1 MGSPFQRSFSG
12 KSPLNKH
19 GKIQKKIEKA
29 RKKDGD
35 NPDFYETYSHLYDA
49 KAKAEAAHSDKNQD
63 KSQDRRIVEEERDNS
78 RADASMSRKASPLN
92 DKKSRLEKKGKRLF
106 DKATSSGSF
115 NQEAYDNNEG
125 IKFDNNKAQR
135 QYTRGSKAFEK
146 AKKENKNK

>member
-29 RKKDGD
+29 RRKDGD

-49 KAKAEAAHSDKNQD
+49 KAKAEAAHSNKTQD

-78 RADASMSRKASPLN
+78 RADASMSRKASAL
-92 DKKSRLEKKGKRLF
+92 
-106 DKATSSGSF
+106 
-115 NQEAYDNNEG
+115 
-125 IKFDNNKAQR
+125 
-135 QYTRGSKAFEK
+135 
-146 AKKENKNK
+146 NKNDLNRKERKMVRQHIRGGNVKPRDPFTEVDPKKVLAEINKRKKK

>member
-1 MGSPFQRSFSG
+1 MAYTQKYKGLSRKGKGFSISLSEEDIKSEKSASPEPPKEISYEGQGG
-12 KSPLNKH
+12 KDYENRPEDAINPEGQG
-19 GKIQKKIEKA
+19 GK
-29 RKKDGD
+29 DYSD
-35 NPDFYETYSHLYDA
+35 YED
-49 KAKAEAAHSDKNQD
+49 
-63 KSQDRRIVEEERDNS
+63 
-78 RADASMSRKASPLN
+78 SMSRKASPLN

>member
-1 MGSPFQRSFSG
+1 
-12 KSPLNKH
+12 
-19 GKIQKKIEKA
+19 
-29 RKKDGD
+29 
-35 NPDFYETYSHLYDA
+35 
-49 KAKAEAAHSDKNQD
+49 
-63 KSQDRRIVEEERDNS
+63 
-78 RADASMSRKASPLN
+78 MSRKASPLN

>member
-29 RKKDGD
+29 RRKDGD

-49 KAKAEAAHSDKNQD
+49 KAKAEAAHSNKTQD

-78 RADASMSRKASPLN
+78 RTDASISRKASPLN
-92 DKKSRLEKKGKRLF
+92 DGYIKQEEKMIKRNQKKGNQYQS
-106 DKATSSGSF
+106 ASAGSRTQRMQ
-115 NQEAYDNNEG
+115 NAIG
-125 IKFDNNKAQR
+125 SAQAANAIT
-135 QYTRGSKAFEK
+135 QSKK
-146 AKKENKNK
+146 TINLLKSW

>member
-29 RKKDGD
+29 RRKDGD

-49 KAKAEAAHSDKNQD
+49 KAKAEAAHSNKTQD

-78 RADASMSRKASPLN
+78 RTDASISRKASPLN
-92 DKKSRLEKKGKRLF
+92 DGYIKQEEKMIKRNEKKGNQYQS
-106 DKATSSGSF
+106 ASAGSR
-115 NQEAYDNNEG
+115 NQRMKNAIG
-125 IKFDNNKAQR
+125 SAQAANAIT
-135 QYTRGSKAFEK
+135 QSKK
-146 AKKENKNK
+146 TINLLKS

>member
-29 RKKDGD
+29 RRKDGD

-49 KAKAEAAHSDKNQD
+49 KAKAEAAHSNKTQD
-63 KSQDRRIVEEERDNS
+63 KSQDTRIVEEERDNS

-92 DKKSRLEKKGKRLF
+92 DGYIKQEEKMIKRNQKKGNQYQS
-106 DKATSSGSF
+106 ASAGSRTQRMQ
-115 NQEAYDNNEG
+115 NAIG
-125 IKFDNNKAQR
+125 SAQAANAIT
-135 QYTRGSKAFEK
+135 QSKK
-146 AKKENKNK
+146 TINLLKS

>member
-29 RKKDGD
+29 RRKDGD

-49 KAKAEAAHSDKNQD
+49 KAKAEAAHSNKTQD

-78 RADASMSRKASPLN
+78 RTDASISRKASPLN
-92 DKKSRLEKKGKRLF
+92 DGYIKQEEKMIKRNQKKGNQYQS
-106 DKATSSGSF
+106 ASAGSRTQRMQ
-115 NQEAYDNNEG
+115 NAIG
-125 IKFDNNKAQR
+125 SAQAANAIT
-135 QYTRGSKAFEK
+135 QSKK
-146 AKKENKNK
+146 TINLLKS